1 MSIQELMLTDKRNTP
16 AHHLD
21 PINRTTIVD
30 EIVERLMALIIN
42 EGLKPG
48 DQLVPERELMA
59 RLEVGRSSLREAIK
73 TLCALGILEIKRGTG
88 TFVGYGDTSILT
100 KPLSWGLFLNQSSI
114 QQVIEARSV
123 IEVALAG
130 WAAQRATEEEIAT
143 IGRLLAQLE
152 ATQHEMA
159 SYIESDLAFHLA
171 IARAAHNDMLANVL
185 TMFQHVLRVWM
196 ETTYKEA
203 KGSTDSMI
211 LHREI
216 YAAIQ
221 ARDEAAAS
229 AAMADH
235 TSGGPLLAAAAR
247 SFADGLPPLNLYGA
261 DKSSQSK

>member
-1 MSIQELMLTDKRNTP
+1 MMNNHSNFSR
-16 AHHLD
+16 HLD
-21 PINRTTIVD
+21 PISRTTVVD
-30 EIVERLMALIIN
+30 EIVERLIGLIIH

-48 DQLVPERELMA
+48 DQLMPERELMA
-59 RLEVGRSSLREAIK
+59 KLEVGRSSLREAIK

-88 TFVGYGDTSILT
+88 TFVGYGDTSMLT

-114 QQVIEARSV
+114 QQVIESRSV

-130 WAAQRATEEEIAT
+130 WAALRATDEEIAT

-152 ATQHEMA
+152 ADQNDM
-159 SYIESDLAFHLA
+159 SRYVESDLAFHLG

-203 KGSTDSMI
+203 KSTTDSMA

-221 ARDEAAAS
+221 ARDEMAARE
-229 AAMADH
+229 AMAEH
-235 TSGGPLLAAAAR
+235 TSGSPLLAAAAR
-247 SFADGLPPLNLYGA
+247 SFANGLPPLDLYNPDKYNLG
-261 DKSSQSK
+261 K